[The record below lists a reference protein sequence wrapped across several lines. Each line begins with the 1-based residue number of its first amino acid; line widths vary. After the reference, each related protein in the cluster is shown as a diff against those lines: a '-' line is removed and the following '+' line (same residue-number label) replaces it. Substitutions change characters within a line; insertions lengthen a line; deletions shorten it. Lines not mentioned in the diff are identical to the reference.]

1 MIQNFLIQM
10 GKCYLNNS
18 VILLK
23 FSTPWHLFS
32 TSAFI
37 LMQKVGNFYVYCHQ
51 LNLNDLC
58 TLHGL
63 LSQSC
68 IIGPCF
74 PQVFQFFFLGSEI
87 QVTSYLWFL
96 SFSIPPILS
105 ESHSLIAAGKCIS
118 VKLVYG
124 LTFLVGGIWRYLAAC
139 YINIQSK
146 QVENILLDV

>member
-1 MIQNFLIQM
+1 M

-18 VILLK
+18 AILLK

-32 TSAFI
+32 TSTFI

-74 PQVFQFFFLGSEI
+74 PPSFPIFLRLRDPSDELLVVPILFDSPISIWVTFTYCCREVYISEI
-87 QVTSYLWFL
+87 
-96 SFSIPPILS
+96 SIW
-105 ESHSLIAAGKCIS
+105 SH
-118 VKLVYG
+118 
-124 LTFLVGGIWRYLAAC
+124 FFGGWNLATLGC
-139 YINIQSK
+139 MLYQDPK
-146 QVENILLDV
+146 QADWKYTVR